1 MRIWV
6 VLAFVG
12 IAASLA
18 VDLRAM
24 LRPGGDVSTPQRRMA
39 RALALRVTLSIVLFG
54 SILLAWKLGYLQPNR
69 VPL

>member
-18 VDLRAM
+18 VALRAM
-24 LRPGGDVSTPQRRMA
+24 LRPGAPGATPQRRMA
-39 RALALRVTLSIVLFG
+39 RALALRVALSVLLFC

-69 VPL
+69 VRL